1 MVKYKNMKRIVITG
15 LGAITPI
22 GKNVKHYWDN
32 LLKGVSGANKITRFD
47 ANKFKTQFACEIK
60 DYNPLDYFNRKEA
73 RKLDRF
79 SQYGIISAE
88 EAIKDAELEF
98 SKLDTNRIGVIFSSG
113 IGGFETFE
121 KEIIDYTN
129 SNFNPRFNP
138 FFIPKI
144 ISNGLSGIISINNGL
159 RGVNYCPVTACA
171 SSTQSIIQSFN
182 YIRLGKAD
190 IIIAGGSEAPI
201 TESSI
206 GGFNAMKAMST
217 NNENYTTASR
227 PFDTNRDGFV
237 VGEGAGALIIESLDS
252 AVKRGAKIYAEIVGG
267 GESSDAYHITGT
279 HPDGLGAFLAMKN
292 GIKEANIISEK
303 IDYINAHATSTG
315 LGDLSEIKAIERL
328 FKSNLDKIQ
337 ISASKS
343 MTGHLLGGTGA
354 IEAISTCLSVNT
366 DLIPPTINTN
376 DIDNNIPKELNLSL
390 GTKTSKKIN
399 YALSNSFG
407 FGGHCAALILK
418 KYVG

>member
-1 MVKYKNMKRIVITG
+1 MKRVVITG

-22 GKNVKHYWDN
+22 GKNVKQYWEN
-32 LLKGVSGANKITRFD
+32 LLKGISGANKITRFD
-47 ANKFKTQFACEIK
+47 ASKFKTQFACEIK
-60 DYNPLDYFNRKEA
+60 DYDALDYFDRKEG

-79 SQYGIISAE
+79 SQYGLISAE
-88 EAIKDAELEF
+88 EAIKDANLDF

-129 SNFNPRFNP
+129 GNFNPRFNP

-144 ISNGLSGIISINNGL
+144 ISNGLAGIISINNGL

-217 NNENYTTASR
+217 NNENFSSASK

-252 AVKRGAKIYAEIVGG
+252 ALKRNANIYAEIIGG

-279 HPDGLGAFLAMKN
+279 HPEGLGAYLAMEN
-292 GIKEANIISEK
+292 GIKEAKITPNE

-328 FKSNLDKIQ
+328 FKSSIEKVQ

-354 IEAISTCLSVNT
+354 IEAISTCLSVKT
-366 DLIPPTINTN
+366 DLIPPTVNTTE
-376 DIDNNIPKELNLSL
+376 IDKNIPKELNLSL
-390 GTKTSKKIN
+390 GETSSKKVN

-407 FGGHCAALILK
+407 FGGHCSAMIIK

>member
-1 MVKYKNMKRIVITG
+1 MKRVVITG

-22 GKNVKHYWDN
+22 GKNTKEYWNN
-32 LLKGVSGANKITRFD
+32 LLNGVSGANRITRFD
-47 ANKFKTQFACEIK
+47 TSKFKTQFACEIK
-60 DYNPLDYFNRKEA
+60 DFEPLDYFDRKEA

-79 SQYGIISAE
+79 SQYGLISTK
-88 EAIKDAELEF
+88 EAVKDAKLDF

-121 KEIIDYTN
+121 KEVIDFSQN
-129 SNFNPRFNP
+129 DFQPRFNP

-144 ISNGLSGIISINNGL
+144 ISNGLSGQVSINYGL
-159 RGVNYCPVTACA
+159 HGINYCPVTACA
-171 SSTQSIIQSFN
+171 SSTQSIIQAFN
-182 YIRLGKAD
+182 YIRWGKAD
-190 IIIAGGSEAPI
+190 IIITGGSEAPI
-201 TESSI
+201 TEASI

-217 NNENYTTASR
+217 NNENYSSASR
-227 PFDTNRDGFV
+227 PFDKNRDGFV
-237 VGEGAGALIIESLDS
+237 VGEGAGTLIIESLES
-252 AVKRGAKIYAEIVGG
+252 ATIRGAKIYAEISGG

-279 HPDGLGAFLAMKN
+279 HPEGLGAYLAMES
-292 GIKEANIISEK
+292 GIKEANIVPEK

-315 LGDLSEIKAIERL
+315 LGDLSEIKAIEKL
-328 FKSNLDKIQ
+328 FKSNLDRLQ

-354 IEAISTCLSVNT
+354 IEAISTCLSVKTN
-366 DLIPPTINTN
+366 LIPPTINTTE
-376 DIDNNIPKELNLSL
+376 IDDNIPKEFNLSL
-390 GTKTSKKIN
+390 NEKTSKEIN

>member
-1 MVKYKNMKRIVITG
+1 MKRVVITG

-22 GKNVKHYWDN
+22 GKTTKEYWSN

-47 ANKFKTQFACEIK
+47 ATNYKTQFACEIK
-60 DYNPLDYFNRKEA
+60 DYDPLDYFDRKEA

-79 SQYGIISAE
+79 SQYGLISAD
-88 EAIKDAELEF
+88 EAIKDAELDF
-98 SKLDTNRIGVIFSSG
+98 SKLNTNRIGVIFSSG

-121 KEIIDYTN
+121 KEVIDFTKGG
-129 SNFNPRFNP
+129 FQPRFNP
-138 FFIPKI
+138 FFITKI
-144 ISNGLSGIISINNGL
+144 ISNGLSGQISINNGL
-159 RGVNYCPVTACA
+159 RGINYCPVTACA
-171 SSTQSIIQSFN
+171 SSTQSIIQAFN

-190 IIIAGGSEAPI
+190 IIITGGSEAPI
-201 TESSI
+201 TEASI

-217 NNENYTTASR
+217 NNENYLTASK

-237 VGEGAGALIIESLDS
+237 IGEGAGALIVESLDS
-252 AVKRGAKIYAEIVGG
+252 ALKRGAKIYAEIIGG

-279 HPDGLGAFLAMKN
+279 HPEGIGAFLAME
-292 GIKEANIISEK
+292 GSIKEANIIPEE

-315 LGDLSEIKAIERL
+315 RGDLSEIKAIEKL
-328 FKSNLDKIQ
+328 FSGSLDQVQ

-354 IEAISTCLSVNT
+354 IEAVSTCLSVNT
-366 DLIPPTINTN
+366 DLVPPTINTT
-376 DIDNNIPKELNLSL
+376 DVDERIPKELNLSL
-390 GTKTSKKIN
+390 GVKTSKTVN

-407 FGGHCAALILK
+407 FGGHCAALVLK
-418 KYVG
+418 KYIGY

>member
-1 MVKYKNMKRIVITG
+1 MKRVVITG

-22 GKNVKHYWDN
+22 GKNTKEYWSN
-32 LLKGVSGANKITRFD
+32 LLNGVSGANKITRFD
-47 ANKFKTQFACEIK
+47 ASKFKTQFACEIK
-60 DYNPLDYFNRKEA
+60 DYDPLDYFDRKES

-79 SQYGIISAE
+79 SQYGLISTE
-88 EAIKDAELEF
+88 EAINDAELDF
-98 SKLDTNRIGVIFSSG
+98 SKLDANRIGVIFSSG

-121 KEIIDYTN
+121 KEVIDFTKN
-129 SNFNPRFNP
+129 SFQPRFNP

-144 ISNGLSGIISINNGL
+144 ISNGLSGQISINYGL

-171 SSTQSIIQSFN
+171 SSTQSLIQAFN
-182 YIRLGKAD
+182 YIRLNKAD
-190 IIIAGGSEAPI
+190 IIITGGSEAPI

-217 NNENYTTASR
+217 NNENYSSASR
-227 PFDTNRDGFV
+227 PFDKNRDGFV
-237 VGEGAGALIIESLDS
+237 VGEGAGTLILESLDS
-252 AVKRGAKIYAEIVGG
+252 AMKRGAKIYAEVIGG

-279 HPDGLGAFLAMKN
+279 HPEGLGAYLAMEI
-292 GIKEANIISEK
+292 GIREANVLPEK

-315 LGDLSEIKAIERL
+315 LGDLSEIKAIEKL

-337 ISASKS
+337 VSASKS

-354 IEAISTCLSVNT
+354 IEAISTSLSVSTN
-366 DLIPPTINTN
+366 LIPPTINTTQV
-376 DIDNNIPKELNLSL
+376 DKDIPKELNLSL
-390 GTKTSKKIN
+390 NEKTSKNIN

>member
-1 MVKYKNMKRIVITG
+1 MKRVVITG

-22 GKNVKHYWDN
+22 GKNVKDYWES
-32 LLKGVSGANKITRFD
+32 LLKGISGANKITRFD
-47 ANKFKTQFACEIK
+47 SSKFKTQFACEIK
-60 DYNPLDYFNRKEA
+60 DYNPLDYFDRKEA
-73 RKLDRF
+73 RKLERF

-88 EAIKDAELEF
+88 EAIKDAQLDF

-121 KEIIDYTN
+121 KEIINYTN
-129 SNFNPRFNP
+129 SDFNPRFNP
-138 FFIPKI
+138 FFITKI
-144 ISNGLSGIISINNGL
+144 ISNSLSGIISINNGL
-159 RGVNYCPVTACA
+159 RGINYCPVTACA

-182 YIRLGKAD
+182 YIRLGKAN

-201 TESSI
+201 TEASI

-217 NNENYTTASR
+217 NNENYSSASK

-237 VGEGAGALIIESLDS
+237 VGEGAGTVIVESLDS
-252 AVKRGAKIYAEIVGG
+252 ALERNAKIYAEIIGG

-279 HPDGLGAFLAMKN
+279 HPEGLGAYLAMEN
-292 GIKEANIISEK
+292 AVKEANITPKK

-328 FKSNLDKIQ
+328 FKSNIDEIQ
-337 ISASKS
+337 ISATKS

-354 IEAISTCLSVNT
+354 IEAISTCLSVKT
-366 DLIPPTINTN
+366 DLIPPTINTIEV
-376 DIDNNIPKELNLSL
+376 DKEISKELNLSL
-390 GTKTSKKIN
+390 GEKSSKIID

-418 KYVG
+418 KYVD

>member
-1 MVKYKNMKRIVITG
+1 MKGI
-15 LGAITPI
+15 
-22 GKNVKHYWDN
+22 
-32 LLKGVSGANKITRFD
+32 SGADKITRFETK
-47 ANKFKTQFACEIK
+47 KFKTQFACEIK
-60 DYNPLDYFNRKEA
+60 DYEPLDYFDRKEA

-79 SQYGIISAE
+79 NQYGLISAE
-88 EAIKDAELEF
+88 EAIKDAKLEF

-121 KEIIDYTN
+121 KEIIDYTH

-144 ISNGLSGIISINNGL
+144 ISNSLSGIISINHGL

-217 NNENYTTASR
+217 NNENYSSASK
-227 PFDTNRDGFV
+227 PFDKNRDGFV

-252 AVKRGAKIYAEIVGG
+252 AIKRDAKIYAEIVGG
-267 GESSDAYHITGT
+267 GENSDAYHITGT
-279 HPDGLGAFLAMKN
+279 HPEGLGAYLAMQN
-292 GIKEANIISEK
+292 GIKEANIAPKK

-315 LGDLSEIKAIERL
+315 LGDLSEIKAIEKL
-328 FKSNLDKIQ
+328 FESNIDNIQ

-354 IEAISTCLSVNT
+354 IEAISTCLSVKT
-366 DLIPPTINTN
+366 DLIPPTINTTK
-376 DIDNNIPKELNLSL
+376 IDENIPKELNLSL
-390 GTKTSKKIN
+390 GKKTSKKVD

-407 FGGHCAALILK
+407 FGGHCSALIIK

>member
-1 MVKYKNMKRIVITG
+1 MKRVVITG

-22 GKNVKHYWDN
+22 GKNVKQYWEN
-32 LLKGVSGANKITRFD
+32 LLKGISGANKITRFD
-47 ANKFKTQFACEIK
+47 ASKFKTQFACEIK
-60 DYNPLDYFNRKEA
+60 DYDALDYFDRKEA

-79 SQYGIISAE
+79 SQYGLISAE
-88 EAIKDAELEF
+88 EAIKDANLDF

-121 KEIIDYTN
+121 KEIIDYVN
-129 SNFNPRFNP
+129 NNFKPRFNP

-217 NNENYTTASR
+217 NNENFSSASK

-252 AVKRGAKIYAEIVGG
+252 ALKRNANIYAEIVGG

-279 HPDGLGAFLAMKN
+279 HPEGLGAYLAMEN
-292 GIKEANIISEK
+292 GIKEAK
-303 IDYINAHATSTG
+303 ITPNEIEYINAHATSTG

-328 FKSNLDKIQ
+328 FKSSIEKVQ

-354 IEAISTCLSVNT
+354 IEAISTCLSVKT
-366 DLIPPTINTN
+366 DLIPPTINTTE
-376 DIDNNIPKELNLSL
+376 IDKNIPKELNLSL
-390 GTKTSKKIN
+390 GETSSKKVN

-407 FGGHCAALILK
+407 FGGHCSAMILK

>member
-1 MVKYKNMKRIVITG
+1 MKRVVITG

-22 GKNVKHYWDN
+22 GKNVKQYWEN
-32 LLKGVSGANKITRFD
+32 LLKGISGANKITRFD
-47 ANKFKTQFACEIK
+47 ASKFKTQFACEIK
-60 DYNPLDYFNRKEA
+60 DYDALDYFDRKEA

-79 SQYGIISAE
+79 SQYGLISAE
-88 EAIKDAELEF
+88 EAIKDANLDF

-129 SNFNPRFNP
+129 GNFNPRFNP

-144 ISNGLSGIISINNGL
+144 ISNSLSGIISINHGL

-217 NNENYTTASR
+217 NNENYGSASK

-237 VGEGAGALIIESLDS
+237 VGEGAGALIVESLDS
-252 AVKRGAKIYAEIVGG
+252 ALKRNAKIYAEIVGG

-279 HPDGLGAFLAMKN
+279 HPEGLGAYLAMEI
-292 GIKEANIISEK
+292 GIKEAQITPNE

-328 FKSNLDKIQ
+328 FKSSIDKVQ

-354 IEAISTCLSVNT
+354 IEAISTCLSVKT
-366 DLIPPTINTN
+366 DLIPPTVNTTE
-376 DIDNNIPKELNLSL
+376 IDENIPKELNLSL
-390 GTKTSKKIN
+390 GETSSKKVN

-407 FGGHCAALILK
+407 FGGHCSAMILK

>member
-1 MVKYKNMKRIVITG
+1 MQMKRVVITG

-22 GKNVKHYWDN
+22 GKNTKEYWKN
-32 LLKGVSGANKITRFD
+32 LLNGVSGANKITRFD
-47 ANKFKTQFACEIK
+47 ASKFKTQFACEIK
-60 DYNPLDYFNRKEA
+60 DYNPLDYFDRKEA

-79 SQYGIISAE
+79 SQYGLIATE
-88 EAIKDAELEF
+88 EAIKDAKLDF

-121 KEIIDYTN
+121 KEVIDYTKN
-129 SNFNPRFNP
+129 NFNPRFNP
-138 FFIPKI
+138 FFITKI
-144 ISNGLSGIISINNGL
+144 ISNGLSGLISINHGL
-159 RGVNYCPVTACA
+159 HGINYCPVTACA
-171 SSTQSIIQSFN
+171 SSTQSIIQAFN

-190 IIIAGGSEAPI
+190 IIVSGGSEAPI
-201 TESSI
+201 TETSI

-217 NNENYTTASR
+217 NNENYSSASR

-237 VGEGAGALIIESLDS
+237 VGEGAGALIIESLES
-252 AVKRGAKIYAEIVGG
+252 AIKRDAKIYAEIVGG

-279 HPDGLGAFLAMKN
+279 HPEGLGAYLAMKS
-292 GIKEANIISEK
+292 GIQEANIKPEK
-303 IDYINAHATSTG
+303 IDYLNAHATSTG
-315 LGDLSEIKAIERL
+315 LGDLSEIKAIEKL
-328 FKSNLDKIQ
+328 FASSLDKLQ

-366 DLIPPTINTN
+366 DFIPPTINTN
-376 DIDNNIPKELNLSL
+376 KVDENIPKELNLSL
-390 GTKTSKKIN
+390 NEKSSKVIN

>member
-1 MVKYKNMKRIVITG
+1 MKRVVITG

-22 GKNVKHYWDN
+22 GKNTKEYWKN
-32 LLKGVSGANKITRFD
+32 LLNGVSGANKITRFD
-47 ANKFKTQFACEIK
+47 ASKFKTQFACEIK
-60 DYNPLDYFNRKEA
+60 DYNPLDYFDRKEA

-79 SQYGIISAE
+79 SQYGFIATE
-88 EAIKDAELEF
+88 EAIKDAKLDF

-121 KEIIDYTN
+121 KEVIDYTKN
-129 SNFNPRFNP
+129 NFNPRFNP
-138 FFIPKI
+138 FFITKI
-144 ISNGLSGIISINNGL
+144 ISNGLSGLISINHGL
-159 RGVNYCPVTACA
+159 HGINYCPVTACA
-171 SSTQSIIQSFN
+171 SSTQSIIQAFN

-190 IIIAGGSEAPI
+190 IIISGGSEAPI
-201 TESSI
+201 TETSI

-217 NNENYTTASR
+217 NNENYSSASK

-237 VGEGAGALIIESLDS
+237 VGEGAGALIIESMES
-252 AVKRGAKIYAEIVGG
+252 AIKRDAKIYAEIVGG

-279 HPDGLGAFLAMKN
+279 HPEGLGAYLAMKS
-292 GIKEANIISEK
+292 GIQEANIKPEE
-303 IDYINAHATSTG
+303 IDYLNAHATSTG
-315 LGDLSEIKAIERL
+315 LGDLSEIKAIEKL
-328 FKSNLDKIQ
+328 FASSLDKLQ

-366 DLIPPTINTN
+366 DFIPPTINTN
-376 DIDNNIPKELNLSL
+376 KVDENIPKELNISL
-390 GTKTSKKIN
+390 NEKSSKVIN

>member
-1 MVKYKNMKRIVITG
+1 MKRVVITG

-22 GKNVKHYWDN
+22 GRTVKQYWDN
-32 LLKGVSGANKITRFD
+32 LLKGTSGAGKITRFD

-60 DYNPLDYFNRKEA
+60 DYQPLDYFDRKEA

-79 SQYGIISAE
+79 SQYGLISAE
-88 EAIKDAELEF
+88 EAIKDAKLEF

-121 KEIIDYTN
+121 KEIINYTN
-129 SNFNPRFNP
+129 NNFNPRFNP
-138 FFIPKI
+138 FFITKI
-144 ISNGLSGIISINNGL
+144 ISNGLSGIISIKHRL
-159 RGVNYCPVTACA
+159 RGINYCPVTACA

-190 IIIAGGSEAPI
+190 IIITGGSEAPI

-206 GGFNAMKAMST
+206 GGFNAMRAMST
-217 NNENYTTASR
+217 DNENYSSASK
-227 PFDTNRDGFV
+227 PFDKNRDGFV

-252 AVKRGAKIYAEIVGG
+252 AIKRNAKIYAEIVGG

-279 HPDGLGAFLAMKN
+279 HPEGLGAYLAMQN
-292 GIKEANIISEK
+292 GIKEASITPKEV
-303 IDYINAHATSTG
+303 DYINAHATSTG
-315 LGDLSEIKAIERL
+315 LGDLSEITAIEKL
-328 FKSNLDKIQ
+328 FESNIDNIQ
-337 ISASKS
+337 ISATKS

-366 DLIPPTINTN
+366 DLIPPTINTTE
-376 DIDNNIPKELNLSL
+376 IDENISKKLNLSL
-390 GTKTSKKIN
+390 GKKTSKKVY

-418 KYVG
+418 KYVS